1 MSQKAPRQ
9 LILDLVQEPKLGRD
23 DFCVSPANADALALV
38 DAWPRWPGKV
48 LVLAGPEGAGKS
60 HLARIWA
67 DIAKAGIQAG
77 LDLTAASLPAWAGYP
92 AMVVEDADRLD
103 GQEAQLFHLMNLL
116 RESGGWLLLTA
127 RLRPD
132 HWGLRTPDLLSRLRL
147 APCVELAAPDDAL
160 LRMVLAKRLA
170 DRQLVIEP
178 AVIDFMVVRMER
190 SLAAASMLAAALD
203 AEALEKS
210 RPVTRKLAADVLARL
225 QGGQQEIDFG

>member
-67 DIAKAGIQAG
+67 GIAKAGFLAG
-77 LDLTAASLPAWAGYP
+77 RSLTAASIPAFAACP

-116 RESGGWLLLTA
+116 GESGGWLLLTA

-132 HWGLRTPDLLSRLRL
+132 LWGLRIPDLVSRLRL
-147 APCVELAAPDDAL
+147 APCVEMAAPDDPL
-160 LRMVLAKRLA
+160 LRMVLAKHLA

-178 AVIDFMVVRMER
+178 AVIDFIVLRMER
-190 SLAAASMLAAALD
+190 SLAAASALAAALD